1 MMPPLSVDTARTTVF
16 EAIASVAPDVEAEL
30 PTVDAD
36 CDAFE
41 ELQLDSMDH
50 LNVMAALARETG
62 VEVPESEYPA
72 LRSVNALARYLAT
85 ASAVG

>member
-1 MMPPLSVDTARTTVF
+1 MMSPLSADAARTAVF

-30 PTVDAD
+30 PTIDAD

-50 LNVMAALARETG
+50 LNVMAALARATG

-72 LRSVNALARYLAT
+72 LRSLNALARYLAT
-85 ASAVG
+85 VSAVG

>member
-1 MMPPLSVDTARTTVF
+1 MPPLSADAARSAVM

-30 PTVDAD
+30 PAVDPD

-50 LNVMAALARETG
+50 LNVMAALARTTG
-62 VEVPESEYPA
+62 VEVPERDYPE
-72 LRSVNALARYLAT
+72 LRSLNALARYLT
-85 ASAVG
+85 DVTAVG